1 MGRIQHKGVLNT
13 KSNKSKSIQK
23 TRKQLRK
30 EKRQQKKISR
40 AVYYQK
46 KKSKN
51 QSEQILEISRVNN
64 DKLMK
69 KKEKNNTEQVP
80 SKQKRQK
87 PKDAKEERMQKNVK
101 KQRVTQLKQANLDE
115 DKAIKQLEKQL
126 KLNKRK
132 SKSIPKSF
140 VSDGLDYLL
149 DFCNSENRSH
159 IVETEKQLLETG
171 LSKEF
176 EEDLNMAIGE
186 DDTEDGNEKHE
197 QDSVD
202 DNEDSEQNSEN
213 ESLLSD
219 ENVIQVDSR
228 EISLKETNTINIKS
242 KKYVPNEEEE
252 TVNEESS
259 LSNTSEQSD
268 GEISSEETDTINIK
282 SKKYAPNEEEETIN
296 EESSHSNTSD
306 DNEDLWEDIYGRQRD
321 KKGNIVLKKYVPPA
335 VRIASNNISSDSEKI
350 NRLKKQMKGILNRL
364 AEQNMHTIAN
374 QVEEMYMSN
383 SRNCMNVMLSTL
395 MMESIVAPIL
405 TPDRLICE
413 HMMLIAILH
422 ANVGTEV
429 GAHFLLTIVKKLHH
443 MLEESHCVENKELDN
458 IILIISHLYNFKVY
472 GHRLLYEILEKL
484 AAKFTEKEIELILL
498 ILRTVGFQLRK
509 DDPIA
514 LKELI
519 LNLQQKANNAIL
531 ENSRVKF
538 MLDVLLAIKNNNMSK
553 IPQYDPSWIEHLKK
567 ILKSFI
573 HKGNSVTQF
582 NVTLEDLLE
591 ADERGK
597 WWIVGSA
604 WSGLK
609 DIGKLEKNLE
619 DKKQKYS
626 EDILELARK
635 QRMNT
640 DVRRDIFCIL
650 ITAED
655 YLDAFEKIHHLGL
668 KNQQQREVIYVI
680 LNCCI
685 QEKKFNPYYAVLAQ
699 RLCDSDR
706 KYQLTIQYA
715 LWDKLKTLD
724 DLNTKQLTNV
734 AKFLTLLFLGKG
746 LPLSV
751 LKVIQFTELDKLTMR
766 LVRQIMLGIL
776 LHENEE
782 ACLEVFGK
790 ISLSPKLQTFR
801 ESLRLFINHFL
812 VKNVCAAE
820 NLQEH
825 SKLLKKRAGLIDK
838 LLSTRESKFIF

>member
-1 MGRIQHKGVLNT
+1 MRRIQHKGALNT

-40 AVYYQK
+40 AMYYQK

-51 QSEQILEISRVNN
+51 QLEQTLEISTINN
-64 DKLMK
+64 DKSMK
-69 KKEKNNTEQVP
+69 IKEKNNAEQVP
-80 SKQKRQK
+80 STQKRQK
-87 PKDAKEERMQKNVK
+87 PKDTKKERIQKNTK
-101 KQRVTQLKQANLDE
+101 KQRIIQLKQANLNE

-132 SKSIPKSF
+132 SKSVPKSF

-149 DFCNSENRSH
+149 DFCDSENRSH

-176 EEDLNMAIGE
+176 EEDLNMAIE
-186 DDTEDGNEKHE
+186 
-197 QDSVD
+197 
-202 DNEDSEQNSEN
+202 NED
-213 ESLLSD
+213 LLSD
-219 ENVIQVDSR
+219 ENLIQIKSG
-228 EISLKETNTINIKS
+228 EISSEETNTINIKS

-259 LSNTSEQSD
+259 HSNTSEQ
-268 GEISSEETDTINIK
+268 
-282 SKKYAPNEEEETIN
+282 
-296 EESSHSNTSD
+296 SD

-335 VRIASNNISSDSEKI
+335 VRIASNNIPSDSEKI
-350 NRLKKQMKGILNRL
+350 SRLKKQMKGILNRL

-374 QVEEMYMSN
+374 QIEEMYMSN
-383 SRNCMNVMLSTL
+383 SRNDMNVMLSTL

-429 GAHFLLTIVKKLHH
+429 
-443 MLEESHCVENKELDN
+443 
-458 IILIISHLYNFKVY
+458 Y
-472 GHRLLYEILEKL
+472 GHRLLYQILGKL

-498 ILRTVGFQLRK
+498 MLRTVGFQLRK

-519 LNLQQKANNAIL
+519 LNLQQKANNATL

-553 IPQYDPSWIEHLKK
+553 IPQYDPSRIEHFKK

-609 DIGKLEKNLE
+609 GIGKLEKNSE

-650 ITAED
+650 MTAED

-699 RLCDSDR
+699 RLCDFDR
-706 KYQLTIQYA
+706 KYQLTTQYA

-724 DLNTKQLTNV
+724 NLNTKQLTNL

-746 LPLSV
+746 LPLSI

-790 ISLSPKLQTFR
+790 ISLSPKLQIFR

-812 VKNVCAAE
+812 VKNLCAVE

-825 SKLLKKRAGLIDK
+825 SELLKKRAELIDK
-838 LLSTRESKFIF
+838 LLSTRESKLIF

>member
-1 MGRIQHKGVLNT
+1 MGRIQHKGVLST
-13 KSNKSKSIQK
+13 KSNKSKSVQK

-40 AVYYQK
+40 AMYYQK

-51 QSEQILEISRVNN
+51 QSQQILEISRINN

-69 KKEKNNTEQVP
+69 IKEKNNTEQVL
-80 SKQKRQK
+80 STQKRQK
-87 PKDAKEERMQKNVK
+87 PKDAKEERMLKNVK
-101 KQRVTQLKQANLDE
+101 KQKITQLKQANLNE

-132 SKSIPKSF
+132 SKSVPKSF
-140 VSDGLDYLL
+140 ISDGLDYLL

-176 EEDLNMAIGE
+176 EEDLNMAI
-186 DDTEDGNEKHE
+186 
-197 QDSVD
+197 
-202 DNEDSEQNSEN
+202 
-213 ESLLSD
+213 
-219 ENVIQVDSR
+219 
-228 EISLKETNTINIKS
+228 
-242 KKYVPNEEEE
+242 
-252 TVNEESS
+252 
-259 LSNTSEQSD
+259 EQSD

-282 SKKYAPNEEEETIN
+282 SKKYTPNEEEETVN
-296 EESSHSNTSD
+296 EESNHSNTSD
-306 DNEDLWEDIYGRQRD
+306 GNEDLWEDIYGRQRD
-321 KKGNIVLKKYVPPA
+321 KKGNVVLKKYVPPA
-335 VRIASNNISSDSEKI
+335 VRIASNISSDSEKI

-413 HMMLIAILH
+413 HMMLVAILH

-429 GAHFLLTIVKKLHH
+429 GAHFLLTIVRKLHH
-443 MLEESHCVENKELDN
+443 ILFTTIEESHCVENKELDN
-458 IILIISHLYNFKVY
+458 IVLIISHLYNFKVY
-472 GHRLLYEILEKL
+472 GHRLLYQILEKL

-498 ILRTVGFQLRK
+498 ILKTVGFQLRK

-519 LNLQQKANNAIL
+519 LNLQQKANNATL

-650 ITAED
+650 MTAED
-655 YLDAFEKIHHLGL
+655 YLDAFEKIHHLSL

-724 DLNTKQLTNV
+724 DLNTKQLTNL

-751 LKVIQFTELDKLTMR
+751 LKVIQFMELDKLTMR

-801 ESLRLFINHFL
+801 ESLRLFISHFL

-825 SKLLKKRAGLIDK
+825 SELLKKRAGFVDK
-838 LLSTRESKFIF
+838 LLSTRESKLIF

>member
-1 MGRIQHKGVLNT
+1 MGRVQRKGTLNA
-13 KSNKSKSIQK
+13 KSKINNKSKSIQK

-30 EKRQQKKISR
+30 EKRQRKKMSR
-40 AVYYQK
+40 AEYYQR

-51 QSEQILEISRVNN
+51 QSEKTLALSRTGGDKSTEI
-64 DKLMK
+64 
-69 KKEKNNTEQVP
+69 KEKDDTRQVP
-80 SKQKRQK
+80 STQKTQKRQK
-87 PKDAKEERMQKNVK
+87 PKNTKEERMQKNAK
-101 KQRVTQLKQANLDE
+101 KQRMVQLKRANLEE
-115 DKAIKQLEKQL
+115 DKTIKQLEKQL

-132 SKSIPKSF
+132 TKSTPKSF

-149 DFCNSENRSH
+149 DFCDSENRSH

-171 LSKEF
+171 LSREL

-186 DDTEDGNEKHE
+186 DDIENKHEKHE
-197 QDSVD
+197 HDEEDSTD
-202 DNEDSEQNSEN
+202 DNEESEQESEN

-219 ENVIQVDSR
+219 ENLIQDDS
-228 EISLKETNTINIKS
+228 EEDSLEETNIKA
-242 KKYVPNEEEE
+242 KKCATDEEDETANEEL
-252 TVNEESS
+252 NH
-259 LSNTSEQSD
+259 SNASEQSD
-268 GEISSEETDTINIK
+268 
-282 SKKYAPNEEEETIN
+282 
-296 EESSHSNTSD
+296 
-306 DNEDLWEDIYGRQRD
+306 DNEGLWEDIYGRQRD
-321 KKGNIVLKKYVPPA
+321 KEGNIVSKKYVPPA
-335 VRIASNNISSDSEKI
+335 VRITNDISSDNEKVSRI
-350 NRLKKQMKGILNRL
+350 KKQMKGILNRL

-383 SRNCMNVMLSTL
+383 SRNDMNVMLSKL
-395 MMESIVAPIL
+395 MMESLIAPIL

-429 GAHFLLTIVKKLHH
+429 GAHFLLTVVKKLHH

-458 IILIISHLYNFKVY
+458 IILVLSHLYNFKVY
-472 GHRLLYEILEKL
+472 GHCLLYQILEKL

-509 DDPIA
+509 DDPVA
-514 LKELI
+514 LKELV
-519 LNLQQKANNAIL
+519 LNLQQKANNTTL
-531 ENSRVKF
+531 ESSRVKF
-538 MLDVLLAIKNNNMSK
+538 MLDILLAIKNNNMSK
-553 IPQYDPSWIEHLKK
+553 IPQYDPFRIEHLKK
-567 ILKSFI
+567 ILKNFI

-582 NVTLEDLLE
+582 NVTLEDLVE

-609 DIGKLEKNLE
+609 DIGKLEKNSE
-619 DKKQKYS
+619 DKKQRYS

-640 DVRRDIFCIL
+640 DVRRDIFCVL
-650 ITAED
+650 MTAED
-655 YLDAFEKIHHLGL
+655 YLDAFEKLHHLGL

-685 QEKKFNPYYAVLAQ
+685 QEKKFNPYYGVLAQ
-699 RLCDSDR
+699 RLCDCDR

-724 DLNTKQLTNV
+724 DLNTKQLTNL
-734 AKFLTLLFLGKG
+734 AKFLTHLFLGKG
-746 LPLSV
+746 LPLSI

-801 ESLRLFINHFL
+801 ESLRLFISHFL
-812 VKNVCAAE
+812 VKNICAAE

-825 SKLLKKRAGLIDK
+825 SELLKKRAEWVDK
-838 LLSTRESKFIF
+838 LLSTRESKLTF

>member
-1 MGRIQHKGVLNT
+1 MGRVQRKGPLDT
-13 KSNKSKSIQK
+13 KSKNKKAKSIQK

-40 AVYYQK
+40 AEYYQRRSRNDSEK
-46 KKSKN
+46 TMGKSRTEANESLKIKE
-51 QSEQILEISRVNN
+51 SDDVEQAPVT
-64 DKLMK
+64 K
-69 KKEKNNTEQVP
+69 V
-80 SKQKRQK
+80 QKR
-87 PKDAKEERMQKNVK
+87 PRPEGRKEERMQKSAK
-101 KQRVTQLKQANLDE
+101 KQRMVQLKQANLEE
-115 DKAIKQLEKQL
+115 DKTIKQLEKRL

-132 SKSIPKSF
+132 TKSIPKSF

-149 DFCNSENRSH
+149 DFCDSENRNH
-159 IVETEKQLLETG
+159 IVETEKQLLDTG
-171 LSKEF
+171 RSEEF

-186 DDTEDGNEKHE
+186 DSTEAGDENRDEEGSIDDKEYSE
-197 QDSVD
+197 QD
-202 DNEDSEQNSEN
+202 SEN

-219 ENVIQVDSR
+219 QSLTQDDS
-228 EISLKETNTINIKS
+228 
-242 KKYVPNEEEE
+242 
-252 TVNEESS
+252 
-259 LSNTSEQSD
+259 D
-268 GEISSEETDTINIK
+268 EISSEETNAANLRDK
-282 SKKYAPNEEEETIN
+282 SKKCEADEDEAIN
-296 EESSHSNTSD
+296 EELDDSNAPEQSD
-306 DNEDLWEDIYGRQRD
+306 DESLWEDIYGRQRD
-321 KKGNIVLKKYVPPA
+321 KEGNIVSKKYVPPA
-335 VRIASNNISSDSEKI
+335 RRITNNDNPSDGEKVR
-350 NRLKKQMKGILNRL
+350 RLERQVKGVLNRL

-383 SRNCMNVMLSTL
+383 SRNDMNVMLSKL
-395 MMESIVAPIL
+395 MMENIITPVL
-405 TPDRLICE
+405 TPDRLVCE

-458 IILIISHLYNFKVY
+458 IILMISHLYNFKVY
-472 GHRLLYEILEKL
+472 GHRLLYQILEKL

-498 ILRTVGFQLRK
+498 TLRTVGFQLRK

-514 LKELI
+514 LKGLI
-519 LNLQQKANNAIL
+519 INLQQKANNATL
-531 ENSRVKF
+531 DNSRVKF

-553 IPQYDPSWIEHLKK
+553 IPQYDSTLIEHLKK
-567 ILKSFI
+567 ILRNFI
-573 HKGNSVTQF
+573 HKGSGVTQF

-609 DIGKLEKNLE
+609 DIGKLEKNSG
-619 DKKQKYS
+619 DKGQKYS

-640 DVRRDIFCIL
+640 DVRRDIFCVL
-650 ITAED
+650 MTAED
-655 YLDAFEKIHHLGL
+655 YLDAFEKVHHLGL

-724 DLNTKQLTNV
+724 DLSTKQLTNL
-734 AKFLTLLFLGKG
+734 AKFLTFLFLGKA
-746 LPLSV
+746 LPLSI
-751 LKVIQFTELDKLTMR
+751 LKVIEFTELDKLTMR
-766 LVRQIMLGIL
+766 LVRQVMLGIL

-782 ACLEVFGK
+782 ACLEVFAR

-801 ESLRLFINHFL
+801 DSLRLFINHFL
-812 VKNVCAAE
+812 VKNMCASE
-820 NLQEH
+820 NLQER
-825 SKLLKKRAGLIDK
+825 SELLTKRAGCVDK
-838 LLSTRESKFIF
+838 LLSTRESKLIF

>member
-1 MGRIQHKGVLNT
+1 MGRIRRKGILDT
-13 KSNKSKSIQK
+13 KSKIKGSKLIQK

-30 EKRQQKKISR
+30 EKRQQKKINK
-40 AVYYQK
+40 AAYYEK
-46 KKSKN
+46 KKLKN
-51 QSEQILEISRVNN
+51 QSETISRN
-64 DKLMK
+64 DDDRSMK
-69 KKEKNNTEQVP
+69 ENSDIKQVSP
-80 SKQKRQK
+80 IKIQKKRQR
-87 PKDAKEERMQKNVK
+87 PKDTKEEKMQKNVK
-101 KQRVTQLKQANLDE
+101 KQRMVQLKRANLEE
-115 DKAIKQLEKQL
+115 DKMIKQLEKQL

-132 SKSIPKSF
+132 SKSVPRSF
-140 VSDGLDYLL
+140 ISDGLDYLL
-149 DFCNSENRSH
+149 DFCDSENRSH

-171 LSKEF
+171 FSRDF
-176 EEDLNMAIGE
+176 EEDLNMAIG
-186 DDTEDGNEKHE
+186 DNKDFE
-197 QDSVD
+197 QD
-202 DNEDSEQNSEN
+202 DNEDSEQDDNEDFEQDDNEDFEQDDNDDSEQDDNEDSEQDSEN
-213 ESLLSD
+213 KSLLSV
-219 ENVIQVDSR
+219 ENLIEDNEDIFS
-228 EISLKETNTINIKS
+228 EGTNMINIKS
-242 KKYVPNEEEE
+242 KKYEPHEKDE
-252 TVNEESS
+252 TVNKKSS
-259 LSNTSEQSD
+259 YSNVSEQSD
-268 GEISSEETDTINIK
+268 N
-282 SKKYAPNEEEETIN
+282 
-296 EESSHSNTSD
+296 
-306 DNEDLWEDIYGRQRD
+306 NEDLWEDIYGRQRD
-321 KKGNIVLKKYVPPA
+321 KQGNIVSKKYVPPA
-335 VRIASNNISSDSEKI
+335 ARITSSNISSDDEKVR
-350 NRLKKQMKGILNRL
+350 RLEKQIKGILNRL

-383 SRNCMNVMLSTL
+383 SRNNMNVILSKL
-395 MMESIVAPIL
+395 MMESIIAPIL

-429 GAHFLLTIVKKLHH
+429 GAHFLLAIVKRLHH
-443 MLEESHCVENKELDN
+443 MLEEFHNVENKELDN
-458 IILIISHLYNFKVY
+458 IILMISHLYNFKVY
-472 GHRLLYEILEKL
+472 GHRLLYQILEKL

-514 LKELI
+514 LRELI
-519 LNLQQKANNAIL
+519 LNLQQKANNATL

-553 IPQYDPSWIEHLKK
+553 IPQYDPSQIEHLKK

-573 HKGNSVTQF
+573 HKGSNVTQF
-582 NVTLEDLLE
+582 NVSLEDLLE

-609 DIGKLEKNLE
+609 DIGKLEKNSE
-619 DKKQKYS
+619 DKKKTYS

-640 DVRRDIFCIL
+640 DVRRDIFCVL
-650 ITAED
+650 MTAED
-655 YLDAFEKIHHLGL
+655 YLDAFEKLHHLGL

-680 LNCCI
+680 FNCCI

-699 RLCDSDR
+699 KLCDFDR
-706 KYQLTIQYA
+706 KYQLTIQYT

-724 DLNTKQLTNV
+724 DLNTKQLTNL
-734 AKFLTLLFLGKG
+734 AKFLTFLFLGKG

-751 LKVIQFTELDKLTMR
+751 LKVIQFMELDKLTMR

-782 ACLEVFGK
+782 TCLEVFGR

-812 VKNVCAAE
+812 VKNICTAE
-820 NLQEH
+820 NMQER
-825 SKLLKKRAGLIDK
+825 SELLKKRAACVDK
-838 LLSTRESKFIF
+838 LLSTRESKLIF

>member
-1 MGRIQHKGVLNT
+1 MGRIQHRGVLNT

-40 AVYYQK
+40 AMFYQK

-51 QSEQILEISRVNN
+51 QSEQILEISRIDN
-64 DKLMK
+64 DKFMK
-69 KKEKNNTEQVP
+69 IKEKNNTEQVL
-80 SKQKRQK
+80 STQKRQK
-87 PKDAKEERMQKNVK
+87 PKEERMEKNVK
-101 KQRVTQLKQANLDE
+101 KQKITQLKQANLDE

-132 SKSIPKSF
+132 SKSVPKSF
-140 VSDGLDYLL
+140 ISDGLDYLL

-176 EEDLNMAIGE
+176 EEDLNMAI
-186 DDTEDGNEKHE
+186 D
-197 QDSVD
+197 
-202 DNEDSEQNSEN
+202 SEN

-219 ENVIQVDSR
+219 ENVIQVD
-228 EISLKETNTINIKS
+228 K
-242 KKYVPNEEEE
+242 
-252 TVNEESS
+252 
-259 LSNTSEQSD
+259 QSD

-282 SKKYAPNEEEETIN
+282 SKKYTPNEEEETVN
-296 EESSHSNTSD
+296 EKSNHSNTSD
-306 DNEDLWEDIYGRQRD
+306 GNEDLWEDIYGRQRD

-350 NRLKKQMKGILNRL
+350 SRLKKQMKGILNRL

-443 MLEESHCVENKELDN
+443 ILFTTMEKSHCVENKELDN

-472 GHRLLYEILEKL
+472 GHHLLYQILEKL

-498 ILRTVGFQLRK
+498 ILKTVGFQLRK

-519 LNLQQKANNAIL
+519 LNLQQKANNTTL

-650 ITAED
+650 MTAED
-655 YLDAFEKIHHLGL
+655 YLDAFEKIHHLSL

-715 LWDKLKTLD
+715 LWDKLKILD
-724 DLNTKQLTNV
+724 DLNTKQLTNL

-751 LKVIQFTELDKLTMR
+751 LKVIQFLELDKLTMR

-801 ESLRLFINHFL
+801 ESLRLFISHFL

-825 SKLLKKRAGLIDK
+825 SELLKKRAGLVDK
-838 LLSTRESKFIF
+838 LLSTRESKLIF

>member
-1 MGRIQHKGVLNT
+1 MEFEVMNLKILLHGMGRIQHKKVLNT
-13 KSNKSKSIQK
+13 KNNIKKSKSIQK

-30 EKRQQKKISR
+30 EKRQQKKTNR
-40 AVYYQK
+40 AMYYQK

-51 QSEQILEISRVNN
+51 QSEQTLEISRINS
-64 DKLMK
+64 DKSLK
-69 KKEKNNTEQVP
+69 IKEKNNVERAPPT
-80 SKQKRQK
+80 QKRQK
-87 PKDAKEERMQKNVK
+87 LKDMKVEKMQKIAK
-101 KQRVTQLKQANLDE
+101 KQRIIQLKQANLDE
-115 DKAIKQLEKQL
+115 DRVIKQLGKQL
-126 KLNKRK
+126 KLNKQK
-132 SKSIPKSF
+132 SKSVPKSF

-149 DFCNSENRSH
+149 DFCDSENRSH

-186 DDTEDGNEKHE
+186 DDTEDENEKHDE
-197 QDSVD
+197 EDSID
-202 DNEDSEQNSEN
+202 DDEDSEQDSEN
-213 ESLLSD
+213 ESLLSN
-219 ENVIQVDSR
+219 ESLIQDNSGD
-228 EISLKETNTINIKS
+228 ISLEKTNTINIKS
-242 KKYVPNEEEE
+242 KKYTANEKEEI
-252 TVNEESS
+252 VSKESTHS
-259 LSNTSEQSD
+259 DTSEQ
-268 GEISSEETDTINIK
+268 
-282 SKKYAPNEEEETIN
+282 P
-296 EESSHSNTSD
+296 D
-306 DNEDLWEDIYGRQRD
+306 DNENLWEDIYGRQRD
-321 KKGNIVLKKYVPPA
+321 KKGNIVIKKYVPPA
-335 VRIASNNISSDSEKI
+335 VRIESNNIACDNGKI
-350 NRLKKQMKGILNRL
+350 SRLKKQIKGVLNRL

-383 SRNCMNVMLSTL
+383 SRNDMNVMLSTL
-395 MMESIVAPIL
+395 IMESIVAPIL

-443 MLEESHCVENKELDN
+443 MLEESHYVENKELDN

-472 GHRLLYEILEKL
+472 GHRLLYQILEKL
-484 AAKFTEKEIELILL
+484 ATKFTEKEIELILL

-514 LKELI
+514 LKELV
-519 LNLQQKANNAIL
+519 LNLQQKANNTAL

-538 MLDVLLAIKNNNMSK
+538 MLDILLAIKNNNMSK
-553 IPQYDPSWIEHLKK
+553 IPQYDPSRIEHLKK
-567 ILKSFI
+567 ILKNFI
-573 HKGNSVTQF
+573 HKGNIVTQF

-609 DIGKLEKNLE
+609 DIGKLEKNSE

-650 ITAED
+650 MTAED

-668 KNQQQREVIYVI
+668 KNQQQREIIHVI

-685 QEKKFNPYYAVLAQ
+685 QEKKFNPYYTVLAQ

-724 DLNTKQLTNV
+724 DLNTKQLTNL

-746 LPLSV
+746 LPLSI

-812 VKNVCAAE
+812 VKNICAAE

-825 SKLLKKRAGLIDK
+825 SELLKKRAELINK
-838 LLSTRESKFIF
+838 LLSTRESKLIF

>member
-1 MGRIQHKGVLNT
+1 MGRIQRKKTLDT
-13 KSNKSKSIQK
+13 KSKINKAKSIQK

-40 AVYYQK
+40 AEYYQK

-51 QSEQILEISRVNN
+51 QSGKIVQVSGTDS
-64 DKLMK
+64 DKSMK
-69 KKEKNNTEQVP
+69 IKEKDDVEQVP
-80 SKQKRQK
+80 TTKTQKRQK
-87 PKDAKEERMQKNVK
+87 SKDTKEKRMQKNAK
-101 KQRVTQLKQANLDE
+101 KQRMVQLNQANIEE
-115 DKAIKQLEKQL
+115 DKAIKHLEKQL

-149 DFCNSENRSH
+149 DFCDSENRSH
-159 IVETEKQLLETG
+159 IVKTEKQLQETEV
-171 LSKEF
+171 SKEL
-176 EEDLNMAIGE
+176 EEDLNLAIGE
-186 DDTEDGNEKHE
+186 EDIEDRHE
-197 QDSVD
+197 NDEEDSID
-202 DNEDSEQNSEN
+202 DNEDSEQDSEN

-219 ENVIQVDSR
+219 QNLTQDNSK
-228 EISLKETNTINIKS
+228 EISLEETNTINKS
-242 KKYVPNEEEE
+242 KTYATDDEDE
-252 TVNEESS
+252 TVNEELNQSDA
-259 LSNTSEQSD
+259 SEQSD
-268 GEISSEETDTINIK
+268 D
-282 SKKYAPNEEEETIN
+282 
-296 EESSHSNTSD
+296 
-306 DNEDLWEDIYGRQRD
+306 EDLWEDIYGRQRD
-321 KKGNIVLKKYVPPA
+321 KEGNIVSKKYVPPA
-335 VRIASNNISSDSEKI
+335 GRIASNISSDDEKVR
-350 NRLKKQMKGILNRL
+350 RLKRQMKGILNRL

-383 SRNCMNVMLSTL
+383 SRNDMNVMLSKL
-395 MMESIVAPIL
+395 MMESIVAPTL
-405 TPDRLICE
+405 TPDRLISE
-413 HMMLIAILH
+413 HMMLIAVLH

-458 IILIISHLYNFKVY
+458 IILMISHLYNFKVY
-472 GHRLLYEILEKL
+472 GHRLLYQILEKL

-538 MLDVLLAIKNNNMSK
+538 MLDVLLAIKNNNVSK
-553 IPQYDPSWIEHLKK
+553 IPQYDPTQIEHLKK

-573 HKGNSVTQF
+573 HKGNNVAQF
-582 NVTLEDLLE
+582 NVTLEDLLQ

-640 DVRRDIFCIL
+640 DIRRDIFCVL
-650 ITAED
+650 MTAED

-668 KNQQQREVIYVI
+668 KNQQQREIIYVI

-699 RLCDSDR
+699 RLCDTDR

-715 LWDKLKTLD
+715 LWDKLKALD
-724 DLNTKQLTNV
+724 DLSTKQLTNL
-734 AKFLTLLFLGKG
+734 AKFLTSLFLGKG
-746 LPLSV
+746 LPLSI

-782 ACLEVFGK
+782 ACLEVFGR

-812 VKNVCAAE
+812 VKNICASE

-825 SKLLKKRAGLIDK
+825 SELLMNRARLVDK
-838 LLSTRESKFIF
+838 LLSTRESKLIF

>member
-1 MGRIQHKGVLNT
+1 MGRILHKGVLNT

-40 AVYYQK
+40 AMYYQK

-51 QSEQILEISRVNN
+51 QSEQILEISRINN
-64 DKLMK
+64 NKSMK
-69 KKEKNNTEQVP
+69 IKEKNNAEQVP
-80 SKQKRQK
+80 STQKRQK
-87 PKDAKEERMQKNVK
+87 LKIAKEERMQKNAK
-101 KQRVTQLKQANLDE
+101 KQKITQLKQANLDE

-126 KLNKRK
+126 KLKKRK
-132 SKSIPKSF
+132 SKSVPKSF

-171 LSKEF
+171 MSKEF

-197 QDSVD
+197 EDSVD
-202 DNEDSEQNSEN
+202 DNEDSEQDSEN
-213 ESLLSD
+213 ESRLSD
-219 ENVIQVDSR
+219 KNIIQVDSG
-228 EISLKETNTINIKS
+228 EISLEKTNTINIKS
-242 KKYVPNEEEE
+242 EKYAPNEEEE
-252 TVNEESS
+252 TVNEESNH
-259 LSNTSEQSD
+259 SNTSEQ
-268 GEISSEETDTINIK
+268 
-282 SKKYAPNEEEETIN
+282 
-296 EESSHSNTSD
+296 SD

-321 KKGNIVLKKYVPPA
+321 KKGNIVFKKYVPPD
-335 VRIASNNISSDSEKI
+335 VRIASNIFSDSEKI
-350 NRLKKQMKGILNRL
+350 SKLKKQMKGILNRL

-383 SRNCMNVMLSTL
+383 SRNCMNIMLSTL
-395 MMESIVAPIL
+395 MIESIVAPIL

-413 HMMLIAILH
+413 HMMLITILH

-429 GAHFLLTIVKKLHH
+429 GAHFLLTIVEKLHH

-472 GHRLLYEILEKL
+472 GHHLLYQILEKL

-519 LNLQQKANNAIL
+519 LNLQQKANNATL

-553 IPQYDPSWIEHLKK
+553 IPQYDPSRIEHLKK

-573 HKGNSVTQF
+573 HKGNNVTQF

-609 DIGKLEKNLE
+609 DIGKLEKNSE
-619 DKKQKYS
+619 DKKQNYS
-626 EDILELARK
+626 KDILELARK

-650 ITAED
+650 MTAED

-680 LNCCI
+680 FNCCI

-715 LWDKLKTLD
+715 LWDKLKMLD
-724 DLNTKQLTNV
+724 DFNTKQLINL
-734 AKFLTLLFLGKG
+734 AKFLTLLFLGKS
-746 LPLSV
+746 LSLSI

-782 ACLEVFGK
+782 ACLEVFAK

-812 VKNVCAAE
+812 VKNICAAE

-825 SKLLKKRAGLIDK
+825 SELLKKRAGLVDK
-838 LLSTRESKFIF
+838 LLSTRESKLIF

>member
-1 MGRIQHKGVLNT
+1 MVRIQHKGTPNSR
-13 KSNKSKSIQK
+13 KNNKSKPMQK

-30 EKRQQKKISR
+30 EKRQQKKINK
-40 AVYYQK
+40 AAYYQK
-46 KKSKN
+46 NRPKN
-51 QSEQILEISRVNN
+51 QSEKVSEISHKLSKIDD
-64 DKLMK
+64 DKLMEVK
-69 KKEKNNTEQVP
+69 GKSNIKQTSSTKA
-80 SKQKRQK
+80 QKRQLS
-87 PKDAKEERMQKNVK
+87 KDTKEKKMQKNIK
-101 KQRVTQLKQANLDE
+101 KQRMIQLKQANMEE
-115 DKAIKQLEKQL
+115 DKMIKQLEKRL

-140 VSDGLDYLL
+140 VSDGLDYIL
-149 DFCNSENRSH
+149 DFCDSENRNH
-159 IVETEKQLLETG
+159 ILETEKQLLETG

-176 EEDLNMAIGE
+176 EEDLKMTVRKDDSDNEHKKYDEE
-186 DDTEDGNEKHE
+186 DNI
-197 QDSVD
+197 D
-202 DNEDSEQNSEN
+202 DNESEQNSEN
-213 ESLLSD
+213 ENLLCD
-219 ENVIQVDSR
+219 ENLTQNDS
-228 EISLKETNTINIKS
+228 
-242 KKYVPNEEEE
+242 EENFSEE
-252 TVNEESS
+252 TDMMNTKSTEYATDEEDQTKNEESS
-259 LSNTSEQSD
+259 NASRQSD
-268 GEISSEETDTINIK
+268 
-282 SKKYAPNEEEETIN
+282 NEN
-296 EESSHSNTSD
+296 
-306 DNEDLWEDIYGRQRD
+306 LWEDIYGRQRD
-321 KKGNIVLKKYVPPA
+321 KEGNIIPKKYVPPA
-335 VRIASNNISSDSEKI
+335 ARMANDDISLNDEKVR
-350 NRLKKQMKGILNRL
+350 LQKQMKGVLNRL

-383 SRNCMNVMLSTL
+383 SRNNMNVMLCKL
-395 MMESIVAPIL
+395 MMESIVAPIIS
-405 TPDRLICE
+405 PDRLICE

-422 ANVGTEV
+422 ANVGIEI
-429 GAHFLLTIVKKLHH
+429 GAHFLMTIVKKFSQ
-443 MLEESHCVENKELDN
+443 MLEESHSVENKELDN
-458 IILIISHLYNFKVY
+458 IILMISHLYNFKVY
-472 GHRLLYEILEKL
+472 GHRLLYQILEKL

-519 LNLQQKANNAIL
+519 LNLQQKANNATL

-553 IPQYDPSWIEHLKK
+553 IPQYDASRIEHMKK

-573 HKGNSVTQF
+573 HKGNSITQF

-591 ADERGK
+591 VDERGK

-609 DIGKLEKNLE
+609 DIGKLEKGSE

-626 EDILELARK
+626 DELLELARK

-650 ITAED
+650 MTAED
-655 YLDAFEKIHHLGL
+655 YLDAFEKIYHLGL

-680 LNCCI
+680 LICCM
-685 QEKKFNPYYAVLAQ
+685 QEKKFNPYYAVLTQ
-699 RLCDSDR
+699 KLCDSNR

-715 LWDKLKTLD
+715 LWDKLKTLN
-724 DLNTKQLTNV
+724 DLNTKQLTNLS
-734 AKFLTLLFLGKG
+734 KFLIHLFLGKG

-782 ACLEVFGK
+782 ACLEVFGR

-812 VKNVCAAE
+812 VKNICTTE
-820 NLQEH
+820 NLEEQSE
-825 SKLLKKRAGLIDK
+825 LLKKRAEYVDK
-838 LLSTRESKFIF
+838 ILSTRESKLVF

>member
-40 AVYYQK
+40 AMFYQK

-51 QSEQILEISRVNN
+51 QSDQILEISRIDN
-64 DKLMK
+64 DKFMK
-69 KKEKNNTEQVP
+69 IKEKNNTKQVL
-80 SKQKRQK
+80 STQKRQK
-87 PKDAKEERMQKNVK
+87 PKEERMQKNVK
-101 KQRVTQLKQANLDE
+101 KQKITQLKQANLDE

-132 SKSIPKSF
+132 SKSVPKSF
-140 VSDGLDYLL
+140 ISDGLDYLL

-186 DDTEDGNEKHE
+186 DDTEDGNEKHDE

-202 DNEDSEQNSEN
+202 DNEDSEQDSEN

-219 ENVIQVDSR
+219 ENVIQVDGR
-228 EISLKETNTINIKS
+228 EISLEETNIINIKS
-242 KKYVPNEEEE
+242 KKYIPNEEED
-252 TVNEESS
+252 TINEESS
-259 LSNTSEQSD
+259 HSNTSEQSD
-268 GEISSEETDTINIK
+268 GEISSEETNTINIK
-282 SKKYAPNEEEETIN
+282 SKKYTPNEEEETVN
-296 EESSHSNTSD
+296 EKSNHSNTSD
-306 DNEDLWEDIYGRQRD
+306 GNEDLWEDIYGRQRD

-350 NRLKKQMKGILNRL
+350 SRLKKQMKGILNRL

-443 MLEESHCVENKELDN
+443 ILFTTMEESHCVENKELDN
-458 IILIISHLYNFKVY
+458 IILIISHLYNFK
-472 GHRLLYEILEKL
+472 
-484 AAKFTEKEIELILL
+484 
-498 ILRTVGFQLRK
+498 TVGFQLRK

-519 LNLQQKANNAIL
+519 LNLQQKANNATL

-567 ILKSFI
+567 IVKSFI

-650 ITAED
+650 MTAED
-655 YLDAFEKIHHLGL
+655 YLDAFEKIHHLSL

-715 LWDKLKTLD
+715 LWDKLKILD
-724 DLNTKQLTNV
+724 DLNTKQLTNL

-751 LKVIQFTELDKLTMR
+751 LKVIQFMELDKLTMR

-801 ESLRLFINHFL
+801 ESLRLFISHFL

-825 SKLLKKRAGLIDK
+825 SELLKKRAGLVDK
-838 LLSTRESKFIF
+838 LLSTRESKLIF

>member
-1 MGRIQHKGVLNT
+1 MRRIQHKGALNT

-40 AVYYQK
+40 AMYYQK

-51 QSEQILEISRVNN
+51 QLEQTLEISTINN
-64 DKLMK
+64 DKSMK
-69 KKEKNNTEQVP
+69 IKEKNNAEQVP
-80 SKQKRQK
+80 STQKRQK
-87 PKDAKEERMQKNVK
+87 PKDTKKERIQKNTK
-101 KQRVTQLKQANLDE
+101 KQRIIQLKQANLNE

-132 SKSIPKSF
+132 SKSVPKSF

-149 DFCNSENRSH
+149 DFCDSENRSH

-186 DDTEDGNEKHE
+186 NDTEDGNEKHDE
-197 QDSVD
+197 EDSID
-202 DNEDSEQNSEN
+202 DNEDSEQDSEN
-213 ESLLSD
+213 EDLLSD
-219 ENVIQVDSR
+219 ENLIQIKSG
-228 EISLKETNTINIKS
+228 EISSEETNTINIKS

-259 LSNTSEQSD
+259 HSNTSEQ
-268 GEISSEETDTINIK
+268 
-282 SKKYAPNEEEETIN
+282 
-296 EESSHSNTSD
+296 SD

-335 VRIASNNISSDSEKI
+335 VRIASNNIPSDSEKI
-350 NRLKKQMKGILNRL
+350 SRLKKQMKGILNRL

-374 QVEEMYMSN
+374 QIEEMYMSN
-383 SRNCMNVMLSTL
+383 SRNDMNVMLSTL

-429 GAHFLLTIVKKLHH
+429 GAHFLLIIVKKLHYI
-443 MLEESHCVENKELDN
+443 LEESHCVKNKELDN
-458 IILIISHLYNFKVY
+458 IILMISHLYNFKVY
-472 GHRLLYEILEKL
+472 GHRLLYQILGKL

-498 ILRTVGFQLRK
+498 MLRTVGFQLRK

-519 LNLQQKANNAIL
+519 LNLQQKANNATL

-553 IPQYDPSWIEHLKK
+553 IPQYDPSRIEHFKK

-609 DIGKLEKNLE
+609 GIGKLEKNSE

-650 ITAED
+650 MTAED

-699 RLCDSDR
+699 RLCDFDR
-706 KYQLTIQYA
+706 KYQLTTQYA

-724 DLNTKQLTNV
+724 NLNTKQLTNL

-746 LPLSV
+746 LPLSI

-790 ISLSPKLQTFR
+790 ISLSPKLQIFR

-812 VKNVCAAE
+812 VKNLCAVE

-825 SKLLKKRAGLIDK
+825 SELLKKRAELIDK
-838 LLSTRESKFIF
+838 LLSTRESKLIF

>member
-13 KSNKSKSIQK
+13 KSKKSKSIQK

-40 AVYYQK
+40 AMYYQK

-51 QSEQILEISRVNN
+51 QSEQTEISKINN

-69 KKEKNNTEQVP
+69 IKEKNNTEQVP
-80 SKQKRQK
+80 STQKRQK

-101 KQRVTQLKQANLDE
+101 KQRVTQQLKQANLDE

-132 SKSIPKSF
+132 N
-140 VSDGLDYLL
+140 LL

-159 IVETEKQLLETG
+159 IVETEKQLLDTG

-176 EEDLNMAIGE
+176 EEDLNMAI
-186 DDTEDGNEKHE
+186 
-197 QDSVD
+197 
-202 DNEDSEQNSEN
+202 
-213 ESLLSD
+213 
-219 ENVIQVDSR
+219 
-228 EISLKETNTINIKS
+228 
-242 KKYVPNEEEE
+242 EE

-259 LSNTSEQSD
+259 HSNTSEQSD
-268 GEISSEETDTINIK
+268 GEISSEEIDTINIK
-282 SKKYAPNEEEETIN
+282 SKKYTSNEEEETVN
-296 EESSHSNTSD
+296 EESSHNNISD

-321 KKGNIVLKKYVPPA
+321 KKGNIILKKYVPPA

-350 NRLKKQMKGILNRL
+350 SRLKKQMKGILNRL

-383 SRNCMNVMLSTL
+383 SRNCMNVLLSTL

-422 ANVGTEV
+422 ANIGTE
-429 GAHFLLTIVKKLHH
+429 
-443 MLEESHCVENKELDN
+443 
-458 IILIISHLYNFKVY
+458 VY
-472 GHRLLYEILEKL
+472 GHRLLYQILEKL
-484 AAKFTEKEIELILL
+484 VAKFTEKEIELILL

-519 LNLQQKANNAIL
+519 LNLQQKANNATL

-650 ITAED
+650 MTAED

-668 KNQQQREVIYVI
+668 KNQQQREIIYVI

-715 LWDKLKTLD
+715 LWDKLKTLG
-724 DLNTKQLTNV
+724 DLNTKQLTNL
-734 AKFLTLLFLGKG
+734 AKFLTLLFLDKG

-751 LKVIQFTELDKLTMR
+751 LKVIQFMELDKLTMR

-812 VKNVCAAE
+812 VKNVCAAK

-825 SKLLKKRAGLIDK
+825 SELLKKRSGLIDK
-838 LLSTRESKFIF
+838 LLSTRESKLIF

>member
-40 AVYYQK
+40 AMFYQK

-51 QSEQILEISRVNN
+51 QSDQILEISRIDN
-64 DKLMK
+64 DKFMK
-69 KKEKNNTEQVP
+69 IKEKINTKQVL
-80 SKQKRQK
+80 STQKRQK
-87 PKDAKEERMQKNVK
+87 PKEERMQKNVK
-101 KQRVTQLKQANLDE
+101 KQKITQLKQANLDE

-132 SKSIPKSF
+132 SKSVPKSF
-140 VSDGLDYLL
+140 ISDGLDYLL

-176 EEDLNMAIGE
+176 EEDLNMAI
-186 DDTEDGNEKHE
+186 
-197 QDSVD
+197 
-202 DNEDSEQNSEN
+202 
-213 ESLLSD
+213 
-219 ENVIQVDSR
+219 
-228 EISLKETNTINIKS
+228 
-242 KKYVPNEEEE
+242 
-252 TVNEESS
+252 
-259 LSNTSEQSD
+259 EQSD
-268 GEISSEETDTINIK
+268 GKISSEETDTINIK
-282 SKKYAPNEEEETIN
+282 SKKYTPNEEEETVN
-296 EESSHSNTSD
+296 EKSNHSNTSD
-306 DNEDLWEDIYGRQRD
+306 GNEDLWEDIYGRQRD

-350 NRLKKQMKGILNRL
+350 SRLKKQMKGILNRL

-395 MMESIVAPIL
+395 MMESIVAPIV

-443 MLEESHCVENKELDN
+443 ILFTTMEESHCVENKELDN

-472 GHRLLYEILEKL
+472 GHRLLYQILEKL

-498 ILRTVGFQLRK
+498 ILKTVGFQLRK

-519 LNLQQKANNAIL
+519 LNLQQKANNATL
-531 ENSRVKF
+531 ETSRVKF

-553 IPQYDPSWIEHLKK
+553 IPQYDPSWREHLKK
-567 ILKSFI
+567 IVKSFI

-650 ITAED
+650 MTAED
-655 YLDAFEKIHHLGL
+655 YLDAFEKIHHLSL

-715 LWDKLKTLD
+715 LWDKLKILD
-724 DLNTKQLTNV
+724 DLNTKQLTNL

-751 LKVIQFTELDKLTMR
+751 LKVIQFMELDKLTMR

-801 ESLRLFINHFL
+801 ESLRLFISHFL

-820 NLQEH
+820 NLQEY
-825 SKLLKKRAGLIDK
+825 SELLKKRAGLVDK
-838 LLSTRESKFIF
+838 LLSTRESKLIF